1 MKDVF
6 EPPSLLEM
14 RESPIPGGSRL
25 GLALGRLA
33 LVLLALGELFTFVP
47 MILSPALD
55 VCALAV
61 LGACAVW
68 GMVALGRKVRR

>member
-6 EPPSLLEM
+6 EPPALLDR
-14 RESPIPGGSRL
+14 REAPIPGGPRL
-25 GLALGRLA
+25 GRTLGLLA

-47 MILSPALD
+47 MILSSLLD
-55 VCALAV
+55 VLALAV